1 MTEFSKKTLENKDR
15 FLKNGVT
22 NIETVGHNGTHM
34 NFPNYS
40 TKFYTLEYISQQS
53 IIKLNSQNNKF
64 LKESYGAEGKYFCH
78 YLGPGYIKKNYD
90 CRSRS
95 SKKKRVR
102 TCLFHFYRKLF
113 LLSEPKIVDNHK
125 YSGIFLKIKIGST
138 SPMQANT

>member
-64 LKESYGAEGKYFCH
+64 LKISYGAEGKYFCH
-78 YLGPGYIKKNYD
+78 YLGPSFIKLRYGLDFNYD
-90 CRSRS
+90 TASLSSIKCMKTCKISFYHISYHCVPKDNTLLGNSGTIPALRSARQ
-95 SKKKRVR
+95 R
-102 TCLFHFYRKLF
+102 
-113 LLSEPKIVDNHK
+113 P
-125 YSGIFLKIKIGST
+125 
-138 SPMQANT
+138 